1 MKEQYTKNKKMIGIL
16 GGMGPL
22 ASAHLYQQIIAAAQ
36 QCYHAEQDTDFPPMM
51 IYNLPLSGFDETG
64 FSSPDLVKQQL
75 IGGVQKL
82 ENAGCDFIVIACN
95 TVHYFY
101 EEMRSAISIPII
113 SIIDETAR
121 GVKDSGHNTVGLL
134 SSESTKK
141 LQIYQKK
148 LAAAEVKTVVV
159 TDEQQKTLNKIILH
173 VMSGLHDYNDK
184 KLISTVIQDLCARGA
199 ESIVL
204 GCTELPLTISQ
215 KDIKI
220 PLFSSTEIIV
230 KKALEY
236 ALE

>member
-1 MKEQYTKNKKMIGIL
+1 M
-16 GGMGPL
+16 
-22 ASAHLYQQIIAAAQ
+22 
-36 QCYHAEQDTDFPPMM
+36 
-51 IYNLPLSGFDETG
+51 
-64 FSSPDLVKQQL
+64 
-75 IGGVQKL
+75 
-82 ENAGCDFIVIACN
+82 
-95 TVHYFY
+95 
-101 EEMRSAISIPII
+101 
-113 SIIDETAR
+113 
-121 GVKDSGHNTVGLL
+121 
-134 SSESTKK
+134 
-141 LQIYQKK
+141 
-148 LAAAEVKTVVV
+148 VV